1 MYPVTKNGLESTLR
15 PVFFSVSFCRGCL
28 PRLHLLLR
36 LRAFTL
42 FFEAAQ
48 GSSYQGTA
56 QPQAILGQYLHVH
69 WHSDTCPSKE
79 VWSSG
84 SGHLLAQTWVLQL
97 WLAWRVNLPL
107 NDKIHILQVLLS
119 LLNLSVA
126 RPRRNTICSV
136 TSIVEN
142 LIGAFLFITCLIFGC
157 GSLPWFTRLV
167 ATNSVSRFNTI
178 WRYCGNSPQIRKVKF
193 HLD

>member
-1 MYPVTKNGLESTLR
+1 MTKNGLESTLR
-15 PVFFSVSFCRGCL
+15 PNFFFFISFFQGCL
-28 PRLHLLLR
+28 PRLQLLFR
-36 LRAFTL
+36 LRAFTP

-48 GSSYQGTA
+48 RSSYQGTA
-56 QPQAILGQYLHVH
+56 QPQAILGQYLRVR
-69 WHSDTCPSKE
+69 WCSDTSPSKE
-79 VWSSG
+79 VLSLG
-84 SGHLLAQTWVLQL
+84 CGHPLAQTWVIQL

-107 NDKIHILQVLLS
+107 NDKIHILRVLPS
-119 LLNLSVA
+119 LLNLSFA
-126 RPRRNTICSV
+126 CPGRNTICSV

-167 ATNSVSRFNTI
+167 ATNSVSCFSTI
-178 WRYCGNSPQIRKVKF
+178 WRYYGTSPQIRKVKF